1 MIVICEECG
10 KKYRIDAE
18 KIKGPSARFKCKSC
32 NHVITVTKPEPKAPA
47 PPPPPPPPVEEAAPE
62 VAEERPPKTKKEK
75 KKKPA
80 KRKKEKRPAA
90 KTKGLGLRSKM
101 LLLFLF
107 IPVVFIAVAGA
118 LYIWQLDNLTTLLTN
133 ESSRVVTRMAENA
146 IAENARSV
154 AKQCS
159 LYILA
164 NPNIKKENYNYDED
178 FKRVAV
184 QKVGLTG
191 YTALYEL
198 PDSNGIWRTWA
209 HANPKIIG
217 IDMSKLKKPLGKS
230 FPGFWKVFSGV
241 KGGKEAKGYYNWK
254 DADGRFRDKFMVC
267 TPVKGTRYII
277 ASTTYLDEFTKPIK
291 LMEARGKK
299 LSLNTRNLTL
309 AILAAT
315 IILIAVIVSLYGA
328 GLTGRIKSLTD
339 IADRISVGELDAE
352 IEIKSKDEIGAL
364 GEAVSRMQESIRLS
378 IERLR
383 RRR

>member
-18 KIKGPSARFKCKSC
+18 KIKGNSARFKCKSC
-32 NHVITVTKPEPKAPA
+32 NHVITVTKPELRPPT
-47 PPPPPPPPVEEAAPE
+47 PPPPRPRVEEAAAE
-62 VAEERPPKTKKEK
+62 TAEERPPVPKKEK
-75 KKKPA
+75 KEKPA
-80 KRKKEKRPAA
+80 KRKKEKKAA
-90 KTKGLGLRSKM
+90 LKTKGLGLRSKM
-101 LLLFLF
+101 FLLFLL
-107 IPVVFIAVAGA
+107 IPVVFIAAAGA
-118 LYIWQLDNLTTLLTN
+118 LYIWQLDNLTSLLTK
-133 ESSRVVTRMAENA
+133 ESSSVVTRMAENA

-154 AKQCS
+154 ANQCG
-159 LYILA
+159 LYISA
-164 NPNIKKENYNYDED
+164 RPNLKKENYNYDED

-241 KGGKEAKGYYNWK
+241 KGGKESKGYYNWQ
-254 DADGRFRDKFMVC
+254 DADGSFRDKFMVC

-291 LMEARGKK
+291 VMETRANK
-299 LSLNTRNLTL
+299 LSSNTRNLTL

-315 IILIAVIVSLYGA
+315 IILIGIIVALYGA
-328 GLTGRIKSLTD
+328 GLTGRIKTLTD

-364 GEAVSRMQESIRLS
+364 GEAISRMQESIRLS

>member
-10 KKYRIDAE
+10 KKYRIDE
-18 KIKGPSARFKCKSC
+18 DKIKGDSAKFRCKAC
-32 NHVITVTKPEPKAPA
+32 NNVITVTKPAPKPYTPPS
-47 PPPPPPPPVEEAAPE
+47 PPPPPEEAA
-62 VAEERPPKTKKEK
+62 AGIEEEAPP
-75 KKKPA
+75 A
-80 KRKKEKRPAA
+80 GKKEKRAKREKKEKA
-90 KTKGLGLRSKM
+90 TVKTKGLGLRTKM
-101 LLLFLF
+101 LLLFLL
-107 IPVVFIAVAGA
+107 IPVVFIAAAGV
-118 LYIWQLDNLTTLLTN
+118 LYIWQLNNLTSLLTK
-133 ESSRVVTRMAENA
+133 ESTNVVTKLAEDA

-154 AKQCS
+154 AKQCA
-159 LYILA
+159 LYLA
-164 NPNIKKENYNYDED
+164 SHPNLKKENYNYDED

-230 FPGFWKVFSGV
+230 FPGFWRVFSGV
-241 KGGKEAKGYYNWK
+241 KGGKESKGYYNWQ

-267 TPVKGTRYII
+267 TPIKGTRYII
-277 ASTTYLDEFTKPIK
+277 ASTTYLDEFTRPIAAMEEQARK
-291 LMEARGKK
+291 LA
-299 LSLNTRNLTL
+299 SNTRNMTL

-315 IILIAVIVSLYGA
+315 ILLIGVIVSIYGA
-328 GLTGRIKSLTD
+328 ALTGRIKSLTD
-339 IADRISVGELDAE
+339 VADRISVGELDAE
-352 IEIKSKDEIGAL
+352 IDIKSKDEIGAL
-364 GEAVSRMQESIRLS
+364 GEAISRMQESIRLS

>member
-18 KIKGPSARFKCKSC
+18 KIKGNSARFKCKSC
-32 NHVITVTKPEPKAPA
+32 NHVITVTKPELRPPA
-47 PPPPPPPPVEEAAPE
+47 PPPPPPRVEEAAAE
-62 VAEERPPKTKKEK
+62 IAEERPPAPKKEK
-75 KKKPA
+75 KEKRA
-80 KRKKEKRPAA
+80 KRKKEKKAA
-90 KTKGLGLRSKM
+90 PKTKGLGLRSKM
-101 LLLFLF
+101 LLLFLL

-118 LYIWQLDNLTTLLTN
+118 LYIWQLDNLTSLLTK
-133 ESSRVVTRMAENA
+133 ESSSVVTRMAENA

-154 AKQCS
+154 AKQCG
-159 LYILA
+159 LYLSA
-164 NPNIKKENYNYDED
+164 HPDMKKENYNYDED
-178 FKRVAV
+178 FRRVAV

-191 YTALYEL
+191 YTAFYEL

-217 IDMSKLKKPLGKS
+217 IDMSTLKKPLGES

-277 ASTTYLDEFTKPIK
+277 ASTTYLDEFTRPIK
-291 LMEARGKK
+291 LMETHARE

-315 IILIAVIVSLYGA
+315 IIFIGAIVSLYGA

-352 IEIKSKDEIGAL
+352 IDVKSKDEIGAL
-364 GEAVSRMQESIRLS
+364 GEAISRMQESIRLS

>member
-10 KKYRIDAE
+10 KKYRIDAG
-18 KIKGPSARFKCKSC
+18 KIKGNSARFKCKSC
-32 NHVITVTKPEPKAPA
+32 NHVITVTKPVPKPPA
-47 PPPPPPPPVEEAAPE
+47 PPAPSPHVEEPAAEIPE
-62 VAEERPPKTKKEK
+62 EQPPAPKKKKKE
-75 KKKPA
+75 KPA
-80 KRKKEKRPAA
+80 KRKKEKKAA
-90 KTKGLGLRSKM
+90 PKTKGLGLRSKM
-101 LLLFLF
+101 LLLFLLV
-107 IPVVFIAVAGA
+107 PVLFIAAAGA
-118 LYIWQLDNLTTLLTN
+118 LYIWQLDNLTSLLTE

-154 AKQCS
+154 AKQCA
-159 LYILA
+159 LYISA
-164 NPNIKKENYNYDED
+164 HPGTKKENYNYDED

-230 FPGFWKVFSGV
+230 FPGFWRVFSGV

-267 TPVKGTRYII
+267 TPVKGTRFII

-291 LMEARGKK
+291 LMEARAKK
-299 LSLNTRNLTL
+299 QSMNTRNITL
-309 AILAAT
+309 GILAAT
-315 IILIAVIVSLYGA
+315 IILIGVIVSLYGA

-352 IEIKSKDEIGAL
+352 IDIKSKDEIGAL
-364 GEAVSRMQESIRLS
+364 GEAISRMQESIRLS

>member
-18 KIKGPSARFKCKSC
+18 KIKGNSARFKCKSC
-32 NHVITVTKPEPKAPA
+32 NHVITVTKPVPRPPA
-47 PPPPPPPPVEEAAPE
+47 PPAPSPRVEEPAAEIP
-62 VAEERPPKTKKEK
+62 EERPPAPKDKK

-80 KRKKEKRPAA
+80 KRKKEKKAA
-90 KTKGLGLRSKM
+90 PKTQGLGLRSKM
-101 LLLFLF
+101 LLLFLV
-107 IPVVFIAVAGA
+107 IPVVFIAAAGA
-118 LYIWQLDNLTTLLTN
+118 LYIWQLDNLTSLLTK
-133 ESSRVVTRMAENA
+133 ESSSAVTRMAENA

-159 LYILA
+159 LYISGH
-164 NPNIKKENYNYDED
+164 PGMKKENYNYDED
-178 FKRVAV
+178 FKIVAV

-241 KGGKEAKGYYNWK
+241 KGGKEAKGYYNWQ
-254 DADGRFRDKFMVC
+254 DADGSFRDKFMVC
-267 TPVKGTRYII
+267 TPVKGTPYVI
-277 ASTTYLDEFTKPIK
+277 ASTTYLDEFTRPIK
-291 LMEARGKK
+291 LMETRAKK
-299 LSLNTRNLTL
+299 LSLNTRNITL

-315 IILIAVIVSLYGA
+315 IILIGLIVSLYGA

-364 GEAVSRMQESIRLS
+364 GEAISRMQESIRLS

>member
-18 KIKGPSARFKCKSC
+18 KIKGDSARFKCKACS
-32 NHVITVTKPEPKAPA
+32 HVITVRKPEVRPPT
-47 PPPPPPPPVEEAAPE
+47 PPPPPPPSVGKAAAE
-62 VAEERPPKTKKEK
+62 IAEEKPPAPKEE
-75 KKKPA
+75 
-80 KRKKEKRPAA
+80 KRKKPEKREKEKGAA
-90 KTKGLGLRSKM
+90 LKTKGLGLRSKM
-101 LLLFLF
+101 LFLFLL
-107 IPVVFIAVAGA
+107 IPVIFIAAAGA
-118 LYIWQLDNLTTLLTN
+118 LYIWQLDNLTSLLTK
-133 ESSRVVTRMAENA
+133 ESSAVVTRMAENA

-154 AKQCS
+154 ANQCS
-159 LYILA
+159 LYLA
-164 NPNIKKENYNYDED
+164 AHPDLKKESYNYDED

-198 PDSNGIWRTWA
+198 PDSNGVWRTWA

-241 KGGKEAKGYYNWK
+241 KGGKESEGYYNWQ

-277 ASTTYLDEFTKPIK
+277 ASTTYLDEFTKPIA
-291 LMEARGKK
+291 LMEDRAKK

-315 IILIAVIVSLYGA
+315 IILIGVIVSLYGA
-328 GLTGRIKSLTD
+328 QLTGKIKSLTD

-352 IEIKSKDEIGAL
+352 IDIKSKDEIGAL
-364 GEAVSRMQESIRLS
+364 GEAISRMQESIRLS

>member
-18 KIKGPSARFKCKSC
+18 KIKGKSARFKCKSC
-32 NHVITVTKPEPKAPA
+32 NHVITVTKPEPRPPAPS
-47 PPPPPPPPVEEAAPE
+47 PPPPRVDEAAAE
-62 VAEERPPKTKKEK
+62 IGEERPPAPKKKKKE
-75 KKKPA
+75 KPA
-80 KRKKEKRPAA
+80 KRKKEKKAA
-90 KTKGLGLRSKM
+90 LKTKGLGLRSKM
-101 LLLFLF
+101 LLLFLL
-107 IPVVFIAVAGA
+107 IPVVFIAAAGA
-118 LYIWQLDNLTTLLTN
+118 LYIWQLDNLTSLLTT
-133 ESSRVVTRMAENA
+133 ESSSVVTRMAENA

-154 AKQCS
+154 AKQCG
-159 LYILA
+159 LYIA
-164 NPNIKKENYNYDED
+164 AYPNLKKENYNYDED

-241 KGGKEAKGYYNWK
+241 KAGKESKGYYNWQ
-254 DADGRFRDKFMVC
+254 DADGGFRDKFMVC
-267 TPVKGTRYII
+267 TPIKGTRYII
-277 ASTTYLDEFTKPIK
+277 ASTTYLDEFTRPIK
-291 LMEARGKK
+291 LMETRARK

-315 IILIAVIVSLYGA
+315 IILIGVIVSLYGA

-339 IADRISVGELDAE
+339 IADRISVGELDEE

-364 GEAVSRMQESIRLS
+364 GEAISRMQESIRLS

>member
-18 KIKGPSARFKCKSC
+18 KIKGNSARFKCKSC
-32 NHVITVTKPEPKAPA
+32 NHVITVTKPELRPPA
-47 PPPPPPPPVEEAAPE
+47 PPPPRPRVKEAAAE
-62 VAEERPPKTKKEK
+62 TAEERPPVPKKEK
-75 KKKPA
+75 KEKPA
-80 KRKKEKRPAA
+80 KRKKEKKAA
-90 KTKGLGLRSKM
+90 LKTKGLGLRSKM
-101 LLLFLF
+101 FLLFLL
-107 IPVVFIAVAGA
+107 IPVVFIAAAGA
-118 LYIWQLDNLTTLLTN
+118 LYIWQLDNLTSLLTK
-133 ESSRVVTRMAENA
+133 ESSIVVTRMAENA

-154 AKQCS
+154 ATQCGI
-159 LYILA
+159 YISTH
-164 NPNIKKENYNYDED
+164 PNLKKENYNYDED

-241 KGGKEAKGYYNWK
+241 KGGKESKGYYNWQ
-254 DADGRFRDKFMVC
+254 DADGSFRDKFMVC
-267 TPVKGTRYII
+267 TPIKGTRYII

-291 LMEARGKK
+291 LMETRANK
-299 LSLNTRNLTL
+299 LSSNTRNLTL

-315 IILIAVIVSLYGA
+315 IILIGIIVALYGA
-328 GLTGRIKSLTD
+328 GLTGRIKTLTD

-364 GEAVSRMQESIRLS
+364 GEAISRMQESIRLS